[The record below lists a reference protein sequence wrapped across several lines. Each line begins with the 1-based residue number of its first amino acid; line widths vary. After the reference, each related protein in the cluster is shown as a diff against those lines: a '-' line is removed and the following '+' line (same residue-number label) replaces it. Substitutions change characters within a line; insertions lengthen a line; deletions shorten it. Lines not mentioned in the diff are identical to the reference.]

1 MDNNELLIQIE
12 KLLDCKLE
20 GRFDSLEGRL
30 DSLEEKFD
38 SLEGRFNSL
47 EGRFNSL
54 ELKVHSIDDRLIAVE
69 GDIPYQENL
78 PPCGERD
85 HSKAGCPL

>member
-30 DSLEEKFD
+30 DSLEG
-38 SLEGRFNSL
+38 L
-47 EGRFNSL
+47 
-54 ELKVHSIDDRLIAVE
+54 
-69 GDIPYQENL
+69 
-78 PPCGERD
+78 
-85 HSKAGCPL
+85 GCQKTH